1 MSLVNQIGYVYFLI
15 YIVFF
20 LCPGTD
26 GRAGMVSL
34 HLNNPSLLALSPAM
48 LTAMSNHVNKQLPA
62 YARPRFIR
70 VQKEM
75 QMTSTFKQQKTHLV
89 REGFDVMKIQ
99 DPLYYLNVRSKTYE
113 PLDQSVYSSIMS
125 GKIGV

>member
-1 MSLVNQIGYVYFLI
+1 
-15 YIVFF
+15 
-20 LCPGTD
+20 
-26 GRAGMVSL
+26 MVSL

-89 REGFDVMKIQ
+89 REGFDVTKIQ

>member
-1 MSLVNQIGYVYFLI
+1 M
-15 YIVFF
+15 
-20 LCPGTD
+20 
-26 GRAGMVSL
+26 
-34 HLNNPSLLALSPAM
+34 
-48 LTAMSNHVNKQLPA
+48 
-62 YARPRFIR
+62 
-70 VQKEM
+70 
-75 QMTSTFKQQKTHLV
+75 